1 MAKILQHVF
10 LVLALCNAASQ
21 SKADNLNDLFG
32 DGILDTTWGM
42 SISEVRSIYPD
53 GEISEAIGKTYHVQ
67 NGKTILN
74 QGRKKKHRLDFQFD
88 TTDRLYAI
96 RIQFS
101 DSAFVRL
108 NEVLE
113 GLLGRVDYDPLKQDI
128 LSGMNVKT
136 WENDEIKVR
145 SFVAMSGL
153 FGSSTFLEVTK
164 IPSSAPSKED
174 LGL

>member
-1 MAKILQHVF
+1 MRALSKKSLQGHRSVVN
-10 LVLALCNAASQ
+10 LTYPYAL
-21 SKADNLNDLFG
+21 
-32 DGILDTTWGM
+32 
-42 SISEVRSIYPD
+42 
-53 GEISEAIGKTYHVQ
+53 
-67 NGKTILN
+67 
-74 QGRKKKHRLDFQFD
+74 
-88 TTDRLYAI
+88 LYAI

-101 DSAFVRL
+101 DSAFVKL

-128 LSGMNVKT
+128 LSGMNMKT
-136 WENDEIKVR
+136 WENDEVRVR

-153 FGSSTFLEVTK
+153 FGASTFLEVTK